1 MSVTMRWVVITVV
14 IIMLGAAGGVWGY
27 WKGKQ
32 SLPESPAPVP
42 VEGNASTVPA
52 VNGGGRQVPP
62 QAAPV
67 TTGEKIPSEV
77 FTGKLEKVDTGCFA
91 DGECYIEV
99 GGKRVT
105 ALRGWSQET
114 VGGVQGVAGF
124 GDLESHLGQTVE
136 VFAHQLPD
144 GTYTLYGSADFY
156 IKLPSGTGAQAT
168 TTASGGGCVV
178 GGCSNQLCVEAD
190 ASPAVSTCEYREEYA
205 CYARAECTRQVTGQC
220 GFTETAELSQCLN
233 KKSIGRPQIEVN

>member
-1 MSVTMRWVVITVV
+1 MSTTMRWVVITVV
-14 IIMLGAAGGVWGY
+14 VIMLGAAGGVWGY
-27 WKGKQ
+27 WQGKQ
-32 SLPESPAPVP
+32 SLPESPATVP

-52 VNGGGRQVPP
+52 INDGVRQVPP
-62 QAAPV
+62 LPAPV
-67 TTGEKIPSEV
+67 TTGGKITPEV

-91 DGECYIEV
+91 DGECYVEV

-114 VGGVQGVAGF
+114 VGRIEGVEGF

-178 GGCSNQLCVEAD
+178 GGCSNQLCVDSSTA
-190 ASPAVSTCEYREEYA
+190 PAVTTCEYREEYA
-205 CYARAECTRQVTGQC
+205 CYAKAECTRQATGQC
-220 GFTETAELSQCLN
+220 GFTKTVELSQCLN
-233 KKSIGRPQIEVN
+233 NQIIGRPQIQVN